1 VTYSGLT
8 EGAHTFQVKAV
19 DSAGNVDATPA
30 SHSWTIDVTAPE
42 TTIDSGPADGTT
54 DMSATFVF
62 SSSDPGSGFEC
73 SLDSASFTTCSSPET
88 YTGLE
93 PGSHTFAVRATDPA
107 GNVDPSPATYSWAI
121 T

>member
-1 VTYSGLT
+1 VIYSDLT
-8 EGAHTFQVKAV
+8 EGGHTFQVKAV
-19 DSAGNVDATPA
+19 DPAGNVDATPA
-30 SHSWTIDVTAPE
+30 SHGWTIDLTAPE
-42 TTIDSGPADGTT
+42 TTIDSAPVDGTT
-54 DMSATFVF
+54 DTSATFLF
-62 SSSDPGSGFEC
+62 SSSDPGSSFEC
-73 SLDSASFTTCSSPET
+73 SLDAAPFTACSSPET